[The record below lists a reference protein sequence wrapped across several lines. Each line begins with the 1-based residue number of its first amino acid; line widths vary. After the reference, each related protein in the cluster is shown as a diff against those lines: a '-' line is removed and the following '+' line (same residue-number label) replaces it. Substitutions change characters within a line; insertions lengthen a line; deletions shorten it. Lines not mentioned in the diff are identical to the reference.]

1 MFSALR
7 CVKARV
13 IFPHTTA
20 GRAHINFYTTVAE
33 LTRTHW
39 KTGAHP
45 APQPVLE
52 QEEDE
57 DEDWPKP
64 LKEGFE
70 SDEPDLEDASMSTRP
85 RSHRPHPIKPER
97 TPTPQEYAAHRETMK
112 RKFPEGWSPPR
123 KISREAMDS
132 LRSLHALDPA
142 RFSTPVL
149 AEKFRISKEAVRRI
163 LKSKWEPTR
172 EQRAKMAARERQA
185 REEWK
190 LQKRLEEKDK
200 QESIQREYRIVPEE
214 RKDDRLT
221 FI

>member
-1 MFSALR
+1 MLSALR
-7 CVKARV
+7 SIRARAICAPQMARRTHV
-13 IFPHTTA
+13 
-20 GRAHINFYTTVAE
+20 NFYTTVAE

-52 QEEDE
+52 EEDE

-64 LKEGFE
+64 LKEGFD
-70 SDEPDLEDASMSTRP
+70 SDEADLEEASMSTRP
-85 RSHRPHPIKPER
+85 RSHRPYPIKPER

-132 LRSLHALDPA
+132 LRSLHSLDPL

-172 EQRAKMAARERQA
+172 EQKAKMAARERQA

-190 LQKRLEEKDK
+190 LQKRREEKEK
-200 QESIQREYRIVPEE
+200 QESMQEKYRIVPE
-214 RKDDRLT
+214 DRQGDGLT
-221 FI
+221 FT